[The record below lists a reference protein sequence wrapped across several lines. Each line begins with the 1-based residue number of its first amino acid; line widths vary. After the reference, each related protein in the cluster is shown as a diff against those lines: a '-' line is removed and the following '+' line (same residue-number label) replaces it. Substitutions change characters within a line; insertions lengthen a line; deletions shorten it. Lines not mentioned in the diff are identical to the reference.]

1 MVGRA
6 DRGEAERDDPV
17 SARPIRGL
25 DRPCQRCGKRHLAVF
40 VWLELDSATNLYHE
54 PGAVAIR
61 RSQGLFPFGVQCA
74 KAELAITAVL
84 AITGAVRA

>member
-1 MVGRA
+1 
-6 DRGEAERDDPV
+6 
-17 SARPIRGL
+17 
-25 DRPCQRCGKRHLAVF
+25 VF